1 MLVKPRSEI
10 ATIMKMKH
18 CMYNS
23 FIHPFTHSFTHSYM
37 VFQKALVTPNAVS
50 PYPSLMKPSAP
61 LLHTR
66 LINAAIQAFSQLFVY
81 SGSGSRGK
89 MTEVVLNNMGQG
101 RTEGKY
107 EYHGELI

>member
-1 MLVKPRSEI
+1 
-10 ATIMKMKH
+10 
-18 CMYNS
+18 
-23 FIHPFTHSFTHSYM
+23 M
-37 VFQKALVTPNAVS
+37 VFQKALVTPNAVP

>member
-1 MLVKPRSEI
+1 MIVIWYSIKLFLLKPV
-10 ATIMKMKH
+10 
-18 CMYNS
+18 
-23 FIHPFTHSFTHSYM
+23 P
-37 VFQKALVTPNAVS
+37 

-89 MTEVVLNNMGQG
+89 MTEVVLNNMSNGLG
-101 RTEGKY
+101 
-107 EYHGELI
+107 